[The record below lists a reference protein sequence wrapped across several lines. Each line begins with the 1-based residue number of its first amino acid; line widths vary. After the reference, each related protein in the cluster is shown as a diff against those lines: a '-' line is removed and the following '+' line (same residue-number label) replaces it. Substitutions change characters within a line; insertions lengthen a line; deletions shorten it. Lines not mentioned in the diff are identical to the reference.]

1 MPLFVYTCKIKVEIV
16 IEGMRLMIDAKNVSI
31 SDSEW
36 EVMRV
41 IWTLKTVTSRQL
53 INVMNETQGWS
64 DSTTKT
70 LLTRLVKKAA
80 VNQVGASRPFKFEPA
95 VAEKDS
101 VAAAAVNLF
110 DHMCAMQ
117 AGAAI
122 KEVINSREIS
132 KTDIKNLQSL
142 LADKLKNAP
151 EMVACNCLPS
161 SDSSCCEVIENE
173 K

>member
-1 MPLFVYTCKIKVEIV
+1 
-16 IEGMRLMIDAKNVSI
+16 MIDAKNVSI

-36 EVMRV
+36 EVMRA
-41 IWTLKTVTSRQL
+41 IWTLKSVTSRQL
-53 INVMNETQGWS
+53 INIMNETQGWS

-80 VNQVGASRPFKFEPA
+80 VRQVGDNRPFNYEPV
-95 VAEKDS
+95 VAEKKS
-101 VAAAAVNLF
+101 VARAAVDLF

-117 AGAAI
+117 AGSAI
-122 KEVINSREIS
+122 EAVINSREIS
-132 KTDIKNLQSL
+132 KNDIQRLQSL
-142 LADKLKNAP
+142 LAEKLKTAP

-161 SDSSCCEVIENE
+161 NDSSCCEVNENE